1 MRAPHETHGAR
12 TAGAHGAAPH
22 GGAPRTA
29 SALGLH
35 TPRVLAMV
43 ALFGLLA
50 ALLAATPTAARLGGG
65 STPSAVAGVDA
76 ATLFNRVHIIG
87 ASASAGFGV
96 RAPVPPDH
104 SGRATAMPLARI
116 AQAARAEGGTVTGDA
131 TSLFFSSPLATGRAQ
146 VDAVVEMRA
155 KPTLVLGVDYLFWF
169 TYGALNADRARI
181 TDESQRLALLEIG
194 LANVDRI
201 LALGVPVAVGDL
213 PNMSAAVGRM
223 LSKAQMP
230 KQETLDA
237 ANARIRAWAAE
248 RPLVTVVP
256 LAALLKQLEAGEP
269 FRAGSRTWSAKADG
283 PLIQADQLH
292 ATFVGSVALLA
303 CSEQAVTEHFRR
315 SDAPAPTGSAFEH
328 DPAKVGARLRA
339 ELDLEAA
346 RRSAAKGIDASARK
360 APGEERERPRSDAPP
375 GERNPTPP

>member
-1 MRAPHETHGAR
+1 MHARPGAGWS
-12 TAGAHGAAPH
+12 GAH
-22 GGAPRTA
+22 
-29 SALGLH
+29 ALH
-35 TPRVLAMV
+35 APRVLAMV
-43 ALFGLLA
+43 ALFALLA
-50 ALLAATPTAARLGGG
+50 ALMAATPSAARLGGG
-65 STPSAVAGVDA
+65 TTPSAVAGVDA
-76 ATLFNRVHIIG
+76 ATLFDRVHIIG

-96 RAPVPPDH
+96 RAPVPADH
-104 SGRATAMPLARI
+104 PGRATAMPLARI
-116 AQAARAEGGTVTGDA
+116 AKAARAEGGTVSGDA

-194 LANVDRI
+194 LANLDRI
-201 LALGVPVAVGDL
+201 VALGVPVAVGDL

-230 KQETLDA
+230 RQETLDA

-248 RPLVTVVP
+248 RPLVTIVP
-256 LAALLKQLEAGEP
+256 LAALLKKLETGEP

-292 ATFVGSVALLA
+292 ATFAGTVALLA
-303 CSEQAVTEHFRR
+303 CSEQAVAEHFRR
-315 SDAPAPTGSAFEH
+315 SDAPVPAGTAFEH
-328 DPAKVGARLRA
+328 DPAKVGARVRA
-339 ELDLEAA
+339 ELDADAA
-346 RRSAAKGIDASARK
+346 RRAGAKGGDAT
-360 APGEERERPRSDAPP
+360 GEPPATKRSGADTERSRPRTETPSGEPP
-375 GERNPTPP
+375 VAR